1 MNKRLCIF
9 VLLSDFL
16 LHYILKYLIQWY
28 KLNALNVAKNSKT
41 YPQNGQNPSVIQLVE
56 ADFGT
61 QTTEKLYGKLN
72 PCLEMSKNQCKG
84 TIF

>member
-1 MNKRLCIF
+1 M
-9 VLLSDFL
+9 
-16 LHYILKYLIQWY
+16 
-28 KLNALNVAKNSKT
+28 AKNSKT

-72 PCLEMSKNQCKG
+72 PCLEMSKNQCKD
-84 TIF
+84 TKFATLLLLPEINAIWLQK